1 MNERINEKKGIKIRK
16 IQKKKKKD
24 CRSGGF
30 IEENSMCKK
39 SE

>member
-1 MNERINEKKGIKIRK
+1 MKELMKKKGIKMRK

-30 IEENSMCKK
+30 IEENSMCVKK
-39 SE
+39 